1 MNLPNALSLFRL
13 LLVPVYLKVF
23 FSGVP
28 NAGLY
33 AAAIFVLAGVTDIV
47 DGYIAR
53 KYNLITLLGR
63 ILDPLADKMMVTTAL
78 CSLSIAG
85 KLPWAI
91 TALYIA
97 KEALMLIGSAVLY
110 KRLKDMPASNK
121 WGKSATVLLY
131 IAIIGTI
138 LLPLPEVVKKVLF
151 GLCYIAVFGA
161 LYVYVT
167 QGVRLLKENKK

>member
-1 MNLPNALSLFRL
+1 MLSWHCPYIITVRRRLMNLPNAPSLFRL

-63 ILDPLADKMMVTTAL
+63 ILDPLADKMMVTAAL

-131 IAIIGTI
+131 IAI
-138 LLPLPEVVKKVLF
+138 LPPLPVPP
-151 GLCYIAVFGA
+151 
-161 LYVYVT
+161 
-167 QGVRLLKENKK
+167 

>member
-23 FSGVP
+23 FSEVP

-33 AAAIFVLAGVTDIV
+33 ATAIFVLAGVTDIV

-63 ILDPLADKMMVTTAL
+63 ILDPLADKMMVTAAL

-138 LLPLPEVVKKVLF
+138 LLPLPGVVKKVLF